1 MANDVISTCRYLSAS
16 RSRPIVI
23 RRALV
28 GAVLVAI
35 ASATAC
41 DREDEHLE
49 QIGGGRADRGQIA
62 IRRYGCGSCHTIP
75 GISGANG
82 LVGPPLGGIA
92 SRVYVGGVVT
102 NTPDHM
108 IRWLEDPR
116 SISPKTAMP
125 NLGVTHGDAANIASY
140 LYTLK

>member
-1 MANDVISTCRYLSAS
+1 MATDVIRTGPSVSLRSTQTTMRLA
-16 RSRPIVI
+16 
-23 RRALV
+23 AV
-28 GAVLVAI
+28 GVVLVA
-35 ASATAC
+35 SALSSAC
-41 DREDEHLE
+41 DRKDEHLE
-49 QIGGGRADRGQIA
+49 QIGGGRADRGQLA
-62 IRRYGCGSCHTIP
+62 IRRYGCGSCHAIP

-82 LVGPPLGGIA
+82 LVGPPLAGIA

-108 IRWLEDPR
+108 IEWLEDPR
-116 SISPKTAMP
+116 SLSPKTAMP

>member
-1 MANDVISTCRYLSAS
+1 MLIAGYLA
-16 RSRPIVI
+16 
-23 RRALV
+23 A
-28 GAVLVAI
+28 
-35 ASATAC
+35 AC
-41 DREDEHLE
+41 DREDNHLD
-49 QIGGGRADRGQIA
+49 QIGGGHADQGQAA

-82 LVGPPLGGIA
+82 LVGPPLAGIA
-92 SRVYVGGVVT
+92 SRVYVGGVAT

-108 IRWLEDPR
+108 IQWLEDPR
-116 SISPKTAMP
+116 SLSPKTAMP

>member
-1 MANDVISTCRYLSAS
+1 MMSSRRRS
-16 RSRPIVI
+16 RSILRVTQC
-23 RRALV
+23 ALRV
-28 GAVLVAI
+28 ATAGIALIATVAVN
-35 ASATAC
+35 AC
-41 DREDEHLE
+41 DREDEHL
-49 QIGGGRADRGQIA
+49 QQLGGGRADRGQAA

-82 LVGPPLGGIA
+82 LVGPPLAGIA
-92 SRVYVGGVVT
+92 SRVYVGGVAT

-108 IRWLEDPR
+108 IQWLEDPR
-116 SISPKTAMP
+116 SLSPKTAMP

>member
-1 MANDVISTCRYLSAS
+1 MPS
-16 RSRPIVI
+16 RSSLLSVTRLTHTSMRCAASGV
-23 RRALV
+23 
-28 GAVLVAI
+28 VLVAAVM
-35 ASATAC
+35 ASAC
-41 DREDEHLE
+41 DREDEHL
-49 QIGGGRADRGQIA
+49 QQLGGGRADRGQAA

-82 LVGPPLGGIA
+82 LVGPPLAGIA
-92 SRVYVGGVVT
+92 SRIYVGGVAT

-108 IRWLEDPR
+108 IQWLEDPR
-116 SISPKTAMP
+116 SLSPKTAMP